1 MALCDSMA
9 GSMPGIPLLHYLP
22 EFAQTYVHWVGDAV
36 WQSHSLPPFLLL
48 PSVFPR
54 WPKYWNFSFRNSP
67 FNEYSGLLFLRIG
80 WFGLCTFQG
89 ILKNLL
95 QHHSSKAS
103 ILWHSAF
110 FMIKLLNLYMT
121 VRKDIALTIWTY
133 ISKVMSLLINML
145 CSFIIAFLPRRKHL
159 LISWLQSLSA
169 VFSWIPWK

>member
-1 MALCDSMA
+1 MLRLSVILQSLSWLSVTPWRAACQASLSFTISRSSRKLTSTELVMLSDSLILCH
-9 GSMPGIPLLHYLP
+9 P
-22 EFAQTYVHWVGDAV
+22 
-36 WQSHSLPPFLLL
+36 
-48 PSVFPR
+48 
-54 WPKYWNFSFRNSP
+54 FSFCLQS
-67 FNEYSGLLFLRIG
+67 FLFLRIG

-145 CSFIIAFLPRRKHL
+145 CSFIIAFPPRRKHL